1 MRSDHVGDSAMA
13 STAPTAEELLLSFQQ
28 GNQSS
33 LAEMVGIHE
42 QRLAQIAYRI
52 VGCPSEAEDVRHAV
66 FVQLL
71 ITIRELRQINNVG
84 AWLTRC
90 TVNEAL
96 TRVRQRDRTSR
107 LKMELIRRGSRV
119 ADTTPLEQLQD
130 HESREQL
137 AAALA
142 KLSPEERALV
152 SLRFDENLTYREIGE
167 VLERP
172 ASTIKS
178 QLSKAIARLRT
189 ALGGN
194 P

>member
-1 MRSDHVGDSAMA
+1 MGSDRSRISATA
-13 STAPTAEELLLSFQQ
+13 STAPTAEELLIAFQH
-28 GNQSS
+28 GKQSS
-33 LAEMVGIHE
+33 LAELIAIHE
-42 QRLAQIAYRI
+42 QRLARIAYRI
-52 VGCPSEAEDVRHAV
+52 VGCVSEAEDVRHAV

-71 ITIRELRQINNVG
+71 VTMGKSQQINNVG

-96 TRVRQRDRTSR
+96 ARVRQRDRANR
-107 LKMELIRRGSRV
+107 LTMKLVRRGSRA
-119 ADTTPLEQLQD
+119 ADMTPLEQLQN
-130 HESREQL
+130 HETREQL
-137 AAALA
+137 AVALA

-152 SLRFDENLTYREIGE
+152 SLRFDENLTFREIGE

-178 QLSKAIARLRT
+178 QLSQAIARLRT
-189 ALGGN
+189 VLGGN

>member
-1 MRSDHVGDSAMA
+1 MRA
-13 STAPTAEELLLSFQQ
+13 LL
-28 GNQSS
+28 
-33 LAEMVGIHE
+33 V
-42 QRLAQIAYRI
+42 R
-52 VGCPSEAEDVRHAV
+52 EDVVLSGCVAGI
-66 FVQLL
+66 
-71 ITIRELRQINNVG
+71 IT
-84 AWLTRC
+84 
-90 TVNEAL
+90 
-96 TRVRQRDRTSR
+96 
-107 LKMELIRRGSRV
+107 RRGSRV